1 MTSTTRISFAA
12 AAATVA
18 ALLAGGSLL
27 SGQTP
32 SSPASGDGWV
42 SLFNGKNFD
51 GWYTYLPST
60 GRNNDPKKVFKMEN
74 GMIHILDIP
83 ESDEKQ
89 EFGYLSSER
98 EFSNCRIRVEFK
110 WGAKR
115 FVPNNENK
123 RDSGLLYFF
132 TGPDKIWPRAL
143 EFQIQETDV
152 GDLWILE
159 GTRIT
164 TKVETEYFPMYVLSG
179 PLKTQSRG
187 RIIKFGDFEDRNGW
201 NKLELVLDG
210 DKITQIVNGRAVM
223 RAWDVKQQSLQDPA
237 QYLPVSSG
245 RIMLQAEGAEIWF
258 RNVQMKPNETP
269 KK

>member
-1 MTSTTRISFAA
+1 MLKRRSILTGTLAGISFSG
-12 AAATVA
+12 A
-18 ALLAGGSLL
+18 ALLYS
-27 SGQTP
+27 QTP
-32 SSPASGDGWV
+32 SPAKANEGWV

-60 GRNNDPKKVFKMEN
+60 GKNNDPKRVFKMEN

-89 EFGYLSSER
+89 EFGYLSTEK

-110 WGAKR
+110 WGTKR
-115 FVPNNENK
+115 FNPNDINK

-164 TKVETEYFPMYVLSG
+164 TKTETETLPMYVLSG

-201 NKLELVLDG
+201 NTLELILDG
-210 DKITQIVNGRAVM
+210 DKITHIVNGRAVM
-223 RAWDVKQQSLQDPA
+223 RAWDVKQQSLTDPA
-237 QYLPVSSG
+237 EYLPVTSG
-245 RIMLQAEGAEIWF
+245 RIMLQAEGAEVWF
-258 RNVQMKPNETP
+258 RNVQMKPLEVARP
-269 KK
+269 